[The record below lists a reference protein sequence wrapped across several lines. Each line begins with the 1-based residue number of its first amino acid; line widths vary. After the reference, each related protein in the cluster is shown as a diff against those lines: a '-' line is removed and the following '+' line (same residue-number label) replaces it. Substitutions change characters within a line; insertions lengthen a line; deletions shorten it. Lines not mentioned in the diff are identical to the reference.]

1 MGRREGVPEET
12 EHKLLACLLLH
23 EIRSPMMSSHNL
35 VLRSLKGRQWL
46 GALAQSNMLAIIMM
60 MYPTPC
66 QLSNLLSIVVLP
78 WMTPLGKF
86 EARMHH
92 KLHETLS

>member
-12 EHKLLACLLLH
+12 EPKLACLLLH
-23 EIRSPMMSSHNL
+23 KFESPMMSSHNL
-35 VLRSLKGRQWL
+35 VLRSLKGRKWL
-46 GALAQSNMLAIIMM
+46 GALAQSNMLAIM

-86 EARMHH
+86 EARIHH